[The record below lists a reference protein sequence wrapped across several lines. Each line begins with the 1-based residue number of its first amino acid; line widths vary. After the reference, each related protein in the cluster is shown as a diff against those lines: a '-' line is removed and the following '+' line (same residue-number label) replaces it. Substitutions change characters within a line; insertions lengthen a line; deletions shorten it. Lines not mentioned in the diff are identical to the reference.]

1 MSDIARRNQ
10 PPMDEPISHRS
21 PEGGGVG
28 RFLLAA
34 AIVLMLVAVAGATT
48 WWMYSREP
56 ADPAAAPTPGASS
69 KCPDADLLVAAA
81 PDIAPVI
88 QAAARTL
95 DDDTSGPDGCGPIEV
110 VAEEPSA
117 TAAASVKY
125 DVWIPSS
132 SSWVAIAGT
141 RGAAYAIQG
150 EPLAHTPVVLAAP
163 SALADQ
169 IGQGGQTSWAKL
181 TGGVAAGRI
190 PAVTMP
196 DAQASTVGMLSVYAV
211 NKAMAR
217 TTPDTGI
224 AQLRALTLRSRL
236 TDATANSAKLMDR
249 LAGEWSTNSVTSS
262 VGVFPTTEQQLKAYQ
277 AAKHTVQLKGAFP
290 VDGLV
295 EADFPFAVAR
305 TNRNAGLTERL
316 RAAITK
322 PILTRAGFR
331 TSATP
336 NAMPVI
342 AKPQELLASSAMWAG
357 YKNLT
362 TQVLLLIDA
371 SGSMNQKITAP
382 GGKSTTRAAL
392 LRESGGIAAELFAED
407 TSVGMW
413 FFGQPTPSSPAHVE
427 AVPFGPIT
435 AEVGGKPRREALGG
449 AMATYRAADDS
460 GTPLYQSVLD
470 GVAEMQPK
478 VKQGAVTLVVVLTD
492 GVDGES
498 TFKMTQPQFMQ
509 KLAAAQDPNRPV
521 PVLSVGYGPD
531 VDMKALNAMSSATGG
546 AAFAA
551 TNPADLSSAIA
562 KAFLAAHAPR

>member
-1 MSDIARRNQ
+1 
-10 PPMDEPISHRS
+10 MDEPSSHRS

-56 ADPAAAPTPGASS
+56 ADPTSRPAPAASASQ
-69 KCPDADLLVAAA
+69 CPDADLTVAAA
-81 PDIAPVI
+81 PEIAPVV
-88 QAAARTL
+88 QAAARTFNQ
-95 DDDTSGPDGCGPIEV
+95 DPSDKCGPIEV
-110 VAEEPSA
+110 IAEEPAA

-132 SSWVAIAGT
+132 SAWVTLAGV
-141 RGAAYAIQG
+141 RGAAYKIDG
-150 EPLAHTPVVLAAP
+150 EPIARTPVILAAPAVLAAQ
-163 SALADQ
+163 LAP
-169 IGQGGQTSWAKL
+169 GGQTSWAKL
-181 TGGVAAGRI
+181 TAGAASGQI

-196 DAQASTVGMLSVYAV
+196 DPQNNTIGMLSVYAV

-217 TTPDTGI
+217 TTPDAGI

-236 TDATANSAKLMDR
+236 TDATSNPAQLMTR
-249 LAGEWSTNSVTSS
+249 LAGEWNANSVTSS
-262 VGVFPTTEQQLKAYQ
+262 VGVFATTEQQLKAYQ
-277 AAKHTVQLKGAFP
+277 ASKHTVELKGAVP

-295 EADFPFAVAR
+295 EADYPFAIAHN
-305 TNRNAGLTERL
+305 NRDADLTERL

-322 PILTRAGFR
+322 AALTRAGFR
-331 TSATP
+331 TTANP
-336 NAMPVI
+336 KAMPL
-342 AKPQELLASSAMWAG
+342 AGDPQQLAAAAAMWSG
-357 YKNLT
+357 YKSLT

-382 GGKSTTRAAL
+382 GGRSTTRAAL
-392 LRESGGIAAELFAED
+392 LRQSGGIAAELFAED

-427 AVPFGPIT
+427 SVPFGPIT
-435 AEVGGKPRREALGG
+435 SEVAGKTRREALGA
-449 AMATYRAADDS
+449 AMARYRAADNS

-478 VKQGAVTLVVVLTD
+478 VRQGAVTLVVVLTD

-498 TFKMTQPQFMQ
+498 TFKMSQAQFMQ
-509 KLAAAQDPNRPV
+509 KLTAQQDPNRPV

-531 VDMKALNAMSSATGG
+531 VDMKALNEMSAATGG